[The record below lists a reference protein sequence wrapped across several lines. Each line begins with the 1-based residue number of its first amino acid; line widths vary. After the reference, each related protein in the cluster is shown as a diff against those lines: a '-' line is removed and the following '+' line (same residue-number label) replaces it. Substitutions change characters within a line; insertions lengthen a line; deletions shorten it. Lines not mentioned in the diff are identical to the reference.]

1 MKSSRDT
8 ALHSYAYL
16 ILKSEGSTFTD
27 LADRLGCS
35 NNLIKELLLGRR
47 KSRRIQEE
55 MAHQLGFASWDGFE
69 SQAQRFYDDFRRRL
83 EGTLCG

>member
-55 MAHQLGFASWDGFE
+55 MAHQLGFASWE
-69 SQAQRFYDDFRRRL
+69 RFYEDFRRRL
-83 EGTLCG
+83 EGSLCG